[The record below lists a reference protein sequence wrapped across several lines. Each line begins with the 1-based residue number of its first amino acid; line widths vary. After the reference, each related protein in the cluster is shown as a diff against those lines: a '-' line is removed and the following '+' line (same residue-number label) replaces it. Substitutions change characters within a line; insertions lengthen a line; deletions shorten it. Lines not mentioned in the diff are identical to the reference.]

1 MTDSAT
7 FTLRPIPKAAF
18 IAGYAGLLPQIITAA
33 MVVSGSE
40 YRWTGL
46 ALAYGYAAF
55 IFSFIGGMW
64 WALGATTRRD
74 DASANGIF
82 ALAVAPSLLALAT
95 YAPWILGWEWP
106 GPSMA
111 WLGFFLLLDE
121 AALAFVDWAGRIDPV
136 AGGVGV
142 SRGPKSQQ
150 CHGQSRSGPFA
161 AAVSCVRPRVF
172 AALFQNRPAHH
183 R

>member
-18 IAGYAGLLPQIITAA
+18 IAGYAGLLPQVIAAA
-33 MVVSGSE
+33 MVLSGSE
-40 YRWTGL
+40 YQWTGL

-64 WALGATTRRD
+64 WALGATTRND

-82 ALAVAPSLLALAT
+82 ALAVAPSLLALLT

-106 GPSMA
+106 GPSLA
-111 WLGFFLLLDE
+111 WLGFFLLLSPLGDRWLG
-121 AALAFVDWAGRIDPV
+121 ARCALPMGWMQLRWHLSLGLGGLTLLLAG
-136 AGGVGV
+136 
-142 SRGPKSQQ
+142 
-150 CHGQSRSGPFA
+150 
-161 AAVSCVRPRVF
+161 
-172 AALFQNRPAHH
+172 LT
-183 R
+183 

>member
-18 IAGYAGLLPQIITAA
+18 IGGYAGLLPQIIAAA

-111 WLGFFLLLDE
+111 WLGFFLLLSPLADRWLS
-121 AALAFVDWAGRIDPV
+121 ARCALPAGWMKLRWHLSIGLGGLTLLL
-136 AGGVGV
+136 AGL
-142 SRGPKSQQ
+142 S
-150 CHGQSRSGPFA
+150 
-161 AAVSCVRPRVF
+161 
-172 AALFQNRPAHH
+172 
-183 R
+183 